1 VYTYTTSKAPEE
13 PFAPL
18 ARWDARR
25 LSAYHYFGG
34 DSVDTEAST
43 AVWQKW
49 LTDLFSLPYPF
60 PALSDVGPGPLFC
73 GYGGSDAELPDRVST
88 RFGEAG
94 AKGTSRA
101 SRTASRC
108 AHLEHGRATFRG
120 VGSGV
125 RSRPDGFDVT
135 SQKDAEDA
143 LSCLENCGRETI
155 AAAIRAGAEVS
166 VTVKPTGREGRD
178 RGDQL

>member
-1 VYTYTTSKAPEE
+1 M
-13 PFAPL
+13 
-18 ARWDARR
+18 
-25 LSAYHYFGG
+25 
-34 DSVDTEAST
+34 DTEAST

-49 LTDLFSLPYPF
+49 LTDPFPLPYPF

-101 SRTASRC
+101 SRTASQC